1 MAKIAQIQPQGT
13 VTLKSG
19 DFFKFQ
25 ITLDDGKE
33 GEVLTKSEDRWKVGD
48 EVEAELTATQYGN
61 RLKLSK
67 PDTGNFSGGYSKGG
81 MSPEKEK
88 RITFLSCLSSAAS
101 FHAQSSVTPEQ
112 VIKTAKM
119 FANAAYSLE
128 SQSTLA
134 NAPKQAAPKEQ
145 PPMSAYTENDN
156 DLPF

>member
-25 ITLDDGKE
+25 ITLDDGKA

-48 EVEAELTATQYGN
+48 EVEAEVNETQYGT

-67 PDTGNFSGGYSKGG
+67 PDSSSFSGGYSKGGG

-112 VIKTAKM
+112 VIETAKK
-119 FANAAYSLE
+119 FANAAFSLD
-128 SQSTLA
+128 
-134 NAPKQAAPKEQ
+134 KAAPKPQPQANQFAEQ
-145 PPMSAYTENDN
+145 SN

>member
-13 VTLKSG
+13 VQMKDGSS
-19 DFFKFQ
+19 FFKFQ
-25 ITLDDGKE
+25 ITLDDNRA
-33 GEVLTKSEDRWKVGD
+33 GEVLAKTEDRWSVGD
-48 EVEAELTATQYGN
+48 EVEAEVKNTDYGVK
-61 RLKLSK
+61 LKLSK
-67 PDTGNFSGGYSKGG
+67 PQSNYSGGYSKGG

-112 VIKTAKM
+112 VVETAKK

-128 SQSTLA
+128 A
-134 NAPKQAAPKEQ
+134 KPAPAPKPAQPAP
-145 PPMSAYTENDN
+145 SAFEANDN

>member
-25 ITLDDGKE
+25 ITLDDGKA

-48 EVEAELTATQYGN
+48 EVEAELNETQYGN

-67 PDTGNFSGGYSKGG
+67 PDSGNFSGGGYSKGG

-128 SQSTLA
+128 SQPA
-134 NAPKQAAPKEQ
+134 KQAAPKEQ